1 MTTPVAVLRRLRPRQ
16 HATRAGRLQRFLGAP
31 LVWVLVAFNV
41 GILVWILLNS
51 VKSTRDLMGSPW
63 SLPASL
69 HWENF
74 SRAWAAGNFGP
85 AALNSLVLVAGT
97 AAATVLLAAPAGY
110 ALSRL
115 GARTAGPATSLFA
128 IGLGIP
134 AQAIFL
140 PLYSVMGKL
149 GLVNSLWGLWLL
161 YTSTSMPFAVFFLT
175 GFFRSLPAEL
185 EEAAALDGAGPSY
198 TFWRIMLPLTR
209 NGLVTLLLLNIIG
222 HWGETF
228 FALVFIQDQSLQ
240 TLPLAMLG
248 FLQQMQYTG
257 ADWGGMFAGI
267 VVVVMPLVLLYLWL
281 GRRIIEG
288 MTLGSGK

>member
-1 MTTPVAVLRRLRPRQ
+1 MSTINAIRGLRRHRTQRTGPF
-16 HATRAGRLQRFLGAP
+16 QRFLGAP
-31 LVWVLVAFNV
+31 LVWLFVAFNV
-41 GILVWILLNS
+41 AVLAWLLLS
-51 VKSTRDLMGSPW
+51 STKTTRDLIATPW
-63 SLPASL
+63 SLPHAIQ
-69 HWENF
+69 WDNF
-74 SRAWAAGNFGP
+74 ARAWSAGNFGP
-85 AALNSLVLVAGT
+85 AALNSAVLVAGT
-97 AAATVLLAAPAGY
+97 AAATIAVAAPAGY

-115 GARTAGPATSLFA
+115 GARSAEGMTSLFA

-140 PLYSVMGKL
+140 PLYAVMNSL
-149 GLVNSLWGLWLL
+149 GLVDSLWGLGLL
-161 YTSTSMPFAVFFLT
+161 YTATSMPFAVFFLT

-185 EEAAALDGAGPSY
+185 EEAAALDGATPWY
-198 TFWRIMLPLTR
+198 TFWRIMLPLAR
-209 NGLVTLLLLNIIG
+209 SGLVTLLLLNVIG

-228 FALVFIQDQSLQ
+228 FALVFIQSQSLQ

-248 FLQQMQYTG
+248 FLQQMQYSG

-267 VVVVMPLVLLYLWL
+267 AIVVLPIVVLYIWL

>member
-1 MTTPVAVLRRLRPRQ
+1 MSTLTDLLRRPPRP
-16 HATRAGRLQRFLGAP
+16 ARAGALQRFLGAP
-31 LVWVLVAFNV
+31 LAWALVVFDLAV
-41 GILVWILLNS
+41 LVWILLNS
-51 VKSTRDLMGSPW
+51 VKSTRELLDAPW
-63 SLPASL
+63 SLPKAL

-74 SRAWAAGNFGP
+74 GRAWSTGNFGP
-85 AALNSLVLVAGT
+85 AAVNSVELVAGT

-115 GARTAGPATSLFA
+115 GARSAGATTSLFA
-128 IGLGIP
+128 IGLGVP

-140 PLYSVMGKL
+140 PLYAVMSHL

-161 YTSTSMPFAVFFLT
+161 YTATSMPFAVFFLT
-175 GFFRSLPAEL
+175 GFFRSLPIEL
-185 EEAAALDGAGPSY
+185 EEAAALDGASPLY
-198 TFWRIMLPLTR
+198 TFARIMLPVCR
-209 NGLVTLLLLNIIG
+209 SGIVTLVLLNVIG

-228 FALVFIQDQSLQ
+228 FALVFIHDQQLQ

-248 FLQQMQYTG
+248 FLQQMQYNG

-267 VVVVMPLVLLYLWL
+267 AIVVLPLVGLYLWL

-288 MTLGSGK
+288 MTLGSDK